1 MEKYNQVS
9 QGNRP
14 SLADD
19 GLYRYVLVRGG
30 NNSSIISRVLKRRSN
45 WVELEQP
52 HLTLYSFKWAPV
64 SRCINFD

>member
-30 NNSSIISRVLKRRSN
+30 NNSSIISRVLKRRSH